1 MIHATVCQKKKK
13 AKDEQISKYAIP
25 QRRQRD
31 GQKAH

>member
-1 MIHATVCQKKKK
+1 MQLYAKKKKK
-13 AKDEQISKYAIP
+13 AKNEQISKYAIP